1 MLVNCVFLIALVVDL
16 KFCSRIP
23 MLVLQLDSPYMQR
36 MLLMTLE
43 NYVSLNLVVI
53 VIGVKN
59 TEKK

>member
-1 MLVNCVFLIALVVDL
+1 MLVNCIFLIALVVYL

-23 MLVLQLDSPYMQR
+23 MLVLHLDSPYTQR

-43 NYVSLNLVVI
+43 NYVSLNSVVI